1 MKTIFASVNVLRLLT
16 VSALLNDTTCCGLM
30 IGISFGWKLLT
41 QLGYVNIEHF
51 NKCATFSETN
61 FLLQII

>member
-41 QLGYVNIEHF
+41 QLGYVNISINVQLSPKLIF
-51 NKCATFSETN
+51 YFR
-61 FLLQII
+61 

>member
-1 MKTIFASVNVLRLLT
+1 MKTIFASFNVLRLLT

-41 QLGYVNIEHF
+41 QFRLCQHF
-51 NKCATFSETN
+51 NKCATLSETN
-61 FLLQII
+61 FLFQII

>member
-1 MKTIFASVNVLRLLT
+1 MKTIFASFNVLRLLT

-41 QLGYVNIEHF
+41 QFRLCQHF
-51 NKCATFSETN
+51 NNVQLSPKLIFY
-61 FLLQII
+61 FR